1 MWGSCHIGRQTDTLV
16 QTFLGSLE
24 SKYAFP
30 DKIISSLKEG
40 GEKGKS
46 DGTSYEKSDQLAS
59 RQSSHCTV
67 TSLHSSELATA
78 TLSILNDSHL
88 ESCPGLSAEVTTD
101 SHHQL
106 DSPTTPSGTLLEN
119 FLSVPHWISRVHVR
133 ETKRTPNSSC
143 VHASTC
149 EAPSRA
155 GREASAD
162 PEQRRHKRNCCQIF
176 KGMQVMKTKLILNCP
191 IAKTLTNERKR
202 HIFIYYDDLPKR
214 AQLAL
219 T

>member
-1 MWGSCHIGRQTDTLV
+1 MGKMRRR
-16 QTFLGSLE
+16 
-24 SKYAFP
+24 K
-30 DKIISSLKEG
+30 KK
-40 GEKGKS
+40 EKG
-46 DGTSYEKSDQLAS
+46 
-59 RQSSHCTV
+59 RRHMCMP
-67 TSLHSSELATA
+67 ELK
-78 TLSILNDSHL
+78 
-88 ESCPGLSAEVTTD
+88 GQV
-101 SHHQL
+101 
-106 DSPTTPSGTLLEN
+106 
-119 FLSVPHWISRVHVR
+119 HWEARVHTG
-133 ETKRTPNSSC
+133 EAKRTPNSSC

-162 PEQRRHKRNCCQIF
+162 PEERRHKRNCCQIF

-202 HIFIYYDDLPKR
+202 QIFIYYDDLPKR